1 MKQDILTD
9 NLQLLE
15 AVKSMPVLRFFEK
28 KDRHKLLSFSKIR
41 QYKAG
46 EQIIAQGSFDNWVYF
61 LLSGDVKVVKDNEPI
76 EELRRTGDIF
86 GEMCII
92 DGQARS
98 ASVYAVGDVACL
110 ATDVS
115 FVDNLFGED
124 KLAFSAVF
132 YQILAET
139 LARRLR
145 ETSAEL
151 VRAKEEIAALKK
163 QKNN

>member
-1 MKQDILTD
+1 VKQEILEE
-9 NLQLLE
+9 NLKLLSS
-15 AVKSMPVLRFFEK
+15 VKHMPALQFFEK
-28 KDRHKLLSFSKIR
+28 KDLNKLLRFSKVR
-41 QYKAG
+41 QYEPG
-46 EQIIAQGSFDNWVYF
+46 EEIISQGSFDNWVYF
-61 LLSGDVKVVKDNEPI
+61 LLSGEVKIVRDKERI

-92 DGQARS
+92 DGEPRS
-98 ASVYAVGDVACL
+98 ASVYAIGKVECL

-115 FVDNLFGED
+115 FIDSLFGED

-139 LARRLR
+139 LAQRLR

-151 VRAKEEIAALKK
+151 VRAKEEIAR
-163 QKNN
+163 QKGHPT

>member
-1 MKQDILTD
+1 MKQEILTD

-15 AVKSMPVLRFFEK
+15 AVKSMPALRFFEK
-28 KDRHKLLSFSKIR
+28 KDLHKLLTFSKIR

-46 EQIIAQGSFDNWVYF
+46 ERIIAQGSFDNWVYF
-61 LLSGDVKVVKDNEPI
+61 LLSGEAQVVKDEAPI

-92 DGQARS
+92 DGQPRS
-98 ASVYAVGDVACL
+98 ASVYAVGDVVCL

-115 FVDNLFGED
+115 FVDSLFGED

-132 YQILAET
+132 YQILAQT
-139 LARRLR
+139 LAQRLR

-151 VRAKEEIAALKK
+151 VRAKEEIAALKH

>member
-1 MKQDILTD
+1 
-9 NLQLLE
+9 
-15 AVKSMPVLRFFEK
+15 VKIVRDKE
-28 KDRHKLLSFSKIR
+28 R
-41 QYKAG
+41 
-46 EQIIAQGSFDNWVYF
+46 
-61 LLSGDVKVVKDNEPI
+61 I

-92 DGQARS
+92 DGEPRS
-98 ASVYAVGDVACL
+98 ASVYAIGKVECL

-115 FVDNLFGED
+115 FIDSLFGED

-139 LARRLR
+139 LAQRLR

-151 VRAKEEIAALKK
+151 VRAKEEIAR
-163 QKNN
+163 QKGHPT